1 MVCSVDKKIDGEI
14 YQSAYYEHRRFREHP
29 LRFFLDEEFKFFLL
43 TQPKETVFH
52 FHSVFIPWFLPAVKL
67 LRKHGYSRIVLTP
80 HGQYIDEAM
89 MVSLKKRV
97 FFRLFDS
104 KVLRLVDA
112 VQAVGRTELNAYLK
126 DNAKQCY
133 LIPNGCNP
141 VDTPIIYNLSLVFG
155 YMGRLDIKQKAL
167 DVLIKAFAFYCKQ
180 GGTGMLRLAGDGSD
194 KEYLLSLCQQLGV
207 MERVEFVGKVFG
219 EEKIAF
225 LDSNARRMVDEE
237 LNWNAIARKDIE
249 LLYGGNV

>member
-167 DVLIKAFAFYCKQ
+167 DVLVKAFAFYCKQ
-180 GGTGMLRLAGDGSD
+180 GGTGVLRLAGDGSD

-219 EEKIAF
+219 E
-225 LDSNARRMVDEE
+225 
-237 LNWNAIARKDIE
+237 
-249 LLYGGNV
+249 